1 MLVSEKIRTYAER
14 LPERLQIE
22 ALDFIEYLLSRWKQE
37 TEDDTDWNELSLNMM
52 MQGMENESMPE
63 YTRDDL
69 KVVFR

>member
-1 MLVSEKIRTYAER
+1 MLVGEKIRTYAER

-37 TEDDTDWNELSLNMM
+37 TKDDADWNELSLNMM
-52 MQGMENESMPE
+52 MQGMENEPMPE